1 MFVLTSFQSVCIT
14 LNICFDRR
22 CFFFLLKAS
31 RLCLVSQVLHKHSIA
46 VTGPAPYRILIL
58 HTYKI
63 LSLNPASVRLPIVRS
78 QPQRRTQR
86 GQGAAGPG
94 PLRHGGPPGAGA
106 VRRLPPSHR
115 HAAGT
120 TSTGMQRAEGRAP
133 WALQIPQC
141 SASPCGSAR
150 GGWFLFKSG
159 QRGKWRREVERGGD
173 GDRAAPWLLSQ
184 VSGVWREGAT
194 SGGRRVL
201 AFVLLLPAPGW
212 DPAAEG
218 GLPLAGEGAARGW
231 P

>member
-1 MFVLTSFQSVCIT
+1 MLFMFVLTSFQSVCIT

-63 LSLNPASVRLPIVRS
+63 LSLNPVSVRLPIVRS

-120 TSTGMQRAEGRAP
+120 TSTEMQRAEGRAP

-184 VSGVWREGAT
+184 SMKTKPLDSVPLEYCWCYSGKPGGPRT
-194 SGGRRVL
+194 SQHCI
-201 AFVLLLPAPGW
+201 
-212 DPAAEG
+212 
-218 GLPLAGEGAARGW
+218 
-231 P
+231 